1 MIKQKKPRQNL
12 GRSRPSIAYELRYR
26 RALQSLVDEMQAD
39 VKKELESYQSK
50 YAYDASSPLITLFAK
65 LRGKWYRRFEQM
77 GRELAKWFA
86 DATDKRTKT
95 QISRK
100 LKEVGWTLSPSYT
113 DADKK
118 LLREIIDS
126 NVELIKTIPQQYL
139 QNLQGVITQAFIEG
153 GDVEKMTKVIQRTG
167 AVTSNRAALI
177 ARDQTNKAT
186 QQLAAMNAE
195 AYGATKGRW
204 IHVPGKYS
212 SRRTHVGMDK
222 MVFNLKDG
230 LYDASV
236 GRRVKP
242 GELIYCNCQFEV
254 LMPGFDN

>member
-1 MIKQKKPRQNL
+1 MIMQKKPRQNL
-12 GRSRPSIAYELRYR
+12 GRSRPSIAYELKYR
-26 RALQSLVDEMQAD
+26 KALQSLITEMQAD
-39 VKKELESYQSK
+39 VKKELRSYHSE
-50 YAYDASSPLITLFAK
+50 YAYDASSPIVTVFSK

-77 GRELAKWFA
+77 GRKLALWFA
-86 DATDKRTKT
+86 EATDKRTKT

-113 DADKK
+113 EADKK

-126 NVELIKTIPQQYL
+126 NVELIKTIPQQYFH
-139 QNLQGVITQAFIEG
+139 NLQSVITQAFVEG
-153 GDVEKMTKVIQRTG
+153 GDMEKITKAIERTG
-167 AVTSNRAALI
+167 TVTSNRAALI

-212 SRRTHVGMDK
+212 SRPTHEVMDK

-236 GRRVKP
+236 GRYVKP
-242 GELIYCNCQFEV
+242 GELIYCNCQYEFI
-254 LMPGFDN
+254 LPGFDN